1 MQKFEFRLESVR
13 NLKIQMEDNAKN
25 NLAAASRE
33 LERQKDH
40 LSGLVSTKESSIKEL
55 NAEVD
60 KGISINKIKNYN
72 NYLSLLKSRITYQKE
87 NVNKAQKYVDIKRD
101 CLVKAVQER
110 KILDKLRDK
119 KYEEYTKEQGKA
131 EQVLIDELNS
141 FKFKLDS
148 GEENAR
154 DYEY

>member
-40 LSGLVSTKESSIKEL
+40 LSGLVSTRESSIEDL

-60 KGISINKIKNYN
+60 KGVSINKIKSYN
-72 NYLSLLKSRITYQKE
+72 NYLTLLKTQIANQKE
-87 NVNKAQKYVDIKRD
+87 NVNKAKRHVDIKRE

-119 KYEEYTKEQGKA
+119 KYEEYIKEQSKA

-154 DYEY
+154 DY